1 MGITPFP
8 GTELKDP
15 DRKDGKHLKIG
26 TRINPTW
33 LDKPNDL
40 AFLKQIGVDVVDITL
55 DICPG
60 YREAGGRANREG
72 LQHVVARIGGAG
84 LEVERANTF
93 NQDCTRVFL
102 DQPGGEQE
110 IENLQVNAELCGE
123 FGFPVMGIQ
132 AFQAGQ
138 VADIRGFHHYIEGRG
153 GYRYMRMEL
162 DEALNV
168 PPRDEAPS
176 PEQVWERTLKI
187 YRAVMPVA
195 ESAGVRI
202 AMHGNDPPVPL
213 LNGVHQVLYNFAA
226 FDRLFAE
233 VDSPNNGMTFCVG
246 TRYES
251 GEAVFEGIKRFGEQ
265 GKIFHVHF
273 RNVAG
278 TIPKDR
284 AYAETMP
291 DLGDLDM
298 YQVIRALHEVG
309 YGGAIDYDH
318 IMKLPTDTSVGREYI
333 AFCVGH
339 SRGMMQAL
347 ANL

>member
-72 LQHVVARIGGAG
+72 LQHGGERIGGAG

-93 NQDCTRVFL
+93 NQDCARVFL

-132 AFQAGQ
+132 AFQADHR
-138 VADIRGFHHYIEGRG
+138 ACSR
-153 GYRYMRMEL
+153 
-162 DEALNV
+162 
-168 PPRDEAPS
+168 PS
-176 PEQVWERTLKI
+176 
-187 YRAVMPVA
+187 
-195 ESAGVRI
+195 
-202 AMHGNDPPVPL
+202 
-213 LNGVHQVLYNFAA
+213 
-226 FDRLFAE
+226 
-233 VDSPNNGMTFCVG
+233 
-246 TRYES
+246 
-251 GEAVFEGIKRFGEQ
+251 
-265 GKIFHVHF
+265 
-273 RNVAG
+273 
-278 TIPKDR
+278 
-284 AYAETMP
+284 
-291 DLGDLDM
+291 
-298 YQVIRALHEVG
+298 
-309 YGGAIDYDH
+309 
-318 IMKLPTDTSVGREYI
+318 
-333 AFCVGH
+333 
-339 SRGMMQAL
+339 
-347 ANL
+347 